1 MALHTQ
7 FQEPL
12 SSPETFRNIS
22 DRQWQNLL
30 VIWDIVQS
38 KHVQVFL
45 YRIRVIV
52 CGCAIVQDLPCHLSL
67 SWV

>member
-1 MALHTQ
+1 MVLQTKLQ
-7 FQEPL
+7 GSP

-30 VIWDIVQS
+30 VIWDIVRS

-52 CGCAIVQDLPCHLSL
+52 CGCAIVQDLPCQLSL